1 MRNTGWIFGA
11 VSDAQLKDQKV
22 FMHCKIVAS
31 DVGTPG
37 NDTLVVILCDW
48 HTMASVLGWVK

>member
-11 VSDAQLKDQKV
+11 VSDAQLKDQKG

-31 DVGTPG
+31 DRRRLFLAKIYFSFFVTK
-37 NDTLVVILCDW
+37 
-48 HTMASVLGWVK
+48 SQ

>member
-11 VSDAQLKDQKV
+11 VFDAQLKDQKG

-31 DVGTPG
+31 DRR
-37 NDTLVVILCDW
+37 NDTLGAFL
-48 HTMASVLGWVK
+48 